1 MTEDEQFTNQKVKSM
16 IKKSIPPSSREH
28 LEYTTIDTI
37 HIEDVDPN

>member
-16 IKKSIPPSSREH
+16 IKKSIPSKSH
-28 LEYTTIDTI
+28 YYLEYNPIETI